1 MFHLFA
7 VHLYDRS
14 PSPISTAKI
23 SKVTKHGSW
32 FSVKQD
38 RNLLTNVE
46 PARKKILVKLYAWES
61 HWITYMH

>member
-46 PARKKILVKLYAWES
+46 PARKKVLVKLYA
-61 HWITYMH
+61 